1 MNRLLSNTSWIMFGQ
16 IIQMVISFFV
26 GILSTRYLGP
36 SNYGVITYVASYV
49 AFFSSIGLMG
59 MDTVIVSRLVKD
71 PDHDGEE
78 VASAVAL
85 RTFVSL
91 LCMAAMILVVA
102 VVEHGDRMY
111 VMVALLSGFEL
122 VFKAFGTI
130 GFWYQYKLMS
140 RRTAIADTIAF
151 LIASAYRI
159 YLLATHASL
168 YGFAFYTSLIY
179 LLEGLFYW
187 ILFHKDCTHPIRP
200 DRTLCRE
207 LLHACIP
214 YLVSGVM
221 ISLYTQ
227 VDRLMIK
234 WITGSAEEVGYY
246 SCAYVVSNL
255 IAFIPNSLALSARP
269 VLLDLKSRQAPE
281 YETRVTQVMAAMIWF
296 SMFYSVFI
304 TIFAGPVVNL
314 LYGTAYL
321 EAVAPLRIL
330 VWVSLVENLTRIR
343 DLWLIGAEQSRFVT
357 WFSVSGTVG
366 NIILNAILIPV
377 HGISGAAAATVITQF
392 AVIMILPACFEE
404 TRQFAIDAVHALT
417 LHNVHVRDL
426 WNEIRTSFRGREKKA

>member
-16 IIQMVISFFV
+16 IIQMAISFFV

-36 SNYGVITYVASYV
+36 SNYGVITYVASSV

-59 MDTVIVSRLVKD
+59 MDTVVVSRLVKD

-85 RTFVSL
+85 RTAVSTI
-91 LCMAAMILVVA
+91 CMAAMIFVVA
-102 VVEHGDRMY
+102 IVEKGNQMY
-111 VMVALLSGFEL
+111 LLVALLSGFEL
-122 VFKAFGTI
+122 IFKAFGTI

-140 RRTAIADTIAF
+140 RRTAIADTVAF

-159 YLLATHASL
+159 YLLASHASL

-179 LLEGLFYW
+179 LLEGIFYVTM
-187 ILFHKDCTHPIRP
+187 FRKDCVHSIKA

-207 LLHACIP
+207 LFHACIP

-246 SCAYVVSNL
+246 SCAYVISNL
-255 IAFIPNSLALSARP
+255 VAFIPNSLALSARP

-281 YETRVTQVMAAMIWF
+281 YETRVTQVMAAMMWF
-296 SMFYSVFI
+296 SMLYSVFI
-304 TIFAGPVVNL
+304 TITARWVVNL
-314 LYGTAYL
+314 LYGDAYL
-321 EAVAPLRIL
+321 EAVSPLRIL

-343 DLWLIGAEQSRFVT
+343 DLWLIGADQSRFVT
-357 WFSVSGTVG
+357 WFSVSGTLG
-366 NIILNAILIPV
+366 NMILNAILIPV
-377 HGISGAAAATVITQF
+377 HGISGAAAATVITQL
-392 AVIMILPACFEE
+392 AVIIILPACFRE
-404 TRQFAIDAVHALT
+404 TRQFAIDAVRAL
-417 LHNVHVRDL
+417 LLRQVHVRDL
-426 WNEIRTSFRGREKKA
+426 LKEVADGFRGRRKQA

>member
-91 LCMAAMILVVA
+91 LCMATMIFVVSS
-102 VVEHGDRMY
+102 VEHGDRMY
-111 VMVALLSGFEL
+111 VLVALLSGFEL

-159 YLLATHASL
+159 YLLASHASL

-179 LLEGLFYW
+179 LLEGIFYW
-187 ILFHKDCTHPIRP
+187 FLFRKDCTHPIRIS
-200 DRTLCRE
+200 RSLCRE
-207 LLHACIP
+207 LFHSCIP

-234 WITGSAEEVGYY
+234 WITGSAEQVGYY
-246 SCAYVVSNL
+246 SCAYVISNL

-269 VLLDLKSRQAPE
+269 VLLDLKSRHSSE

-296 SMFYSVFI
+296 SMLYSIFI
-304 TIFAGPVVNL
+304 TIFASQVVNL
-314 LYGTAYL
+314 LYGEAYMN
-321 EAVAPLRIL
+321 AVPPLRIL

-343 DLWLIGAEQSRFVT
+343 DVWLIGAEQSRFVT
-357 WFSVSGTVG
+357 MFSVSGTLA
-366 NIILNAILIPV
+366 NIVLNGILIPI

-392 AVIMILPACFEE
+392 AVIMILPACFQE
-404 TRQFAIDAVHALT
+404 TRQFAADAVHALT
-417 LHNVHVRDL
+417 LHEVHVREL
-426 WNEIRTSFRGREKKA
+426 WKEVRTSFRGREKNV